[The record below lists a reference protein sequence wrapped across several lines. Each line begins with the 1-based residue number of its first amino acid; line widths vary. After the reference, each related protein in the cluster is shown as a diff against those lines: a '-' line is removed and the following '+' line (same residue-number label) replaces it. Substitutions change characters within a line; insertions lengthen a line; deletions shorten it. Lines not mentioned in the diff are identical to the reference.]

1 MAFSVSNI
9 SNAPISS
16 YSRSYQHSHTRRSL
30 QLSITVIRL
39 VLIAVLVGVCAASPV
54 ARASGDAS
62 SIPKQSQ
69 TSFGDRILK
78 HFNVGPKEV
87 VVGYAWVKAGATTR
101 VSPKEILEVEISD
114 VESWAGSHAADSDTG
129 SSKEPGQNAARK
141 ALERLEI
148 LLKSLEKINTIKY
161 NYFFPSPN
169 YFDDLV
175 PLLHSGVRTGKSE
188 VLPLTFSRFITM
200 FLCYPFWQ
208 GKGWAQ
214 LRKLNKLDM
223 VYIPETVDTKY
234 KMIKKH
240 IESHKDKKAK
250 LSAVTVLAELGGG
263 HYVLLVPSSGKF
275 RFEVSFEVK
284 ATDLPAAR
292 WEALDGVKK
301 QQKLQRGIP
310 KQFF

>member
-1 MAFSVSNI
+1 
-9 SNAPISS
+9 
-16 YSRSYQHSHTRRSL
+16 
-30 QLSITVIRL
+30 
-39 VLIAVLVGVCAASPV
+39 
-54 ARASGDAS
+54 
-62 SIPKQSQ
+62 
-69 TSFGDRILK
+69 
-78 HFNVGPKEV
+78 
-87 VVGYAWVKAGATTR
+87 
-101 VSPKEILEVEISD
+101 
-114 VESWAGSHAADSDTG
+114 
-129 SSKEPGQNAARK
+129 
-141 ALERLEI
+141 
-148 LLKSLEKINTIKY
+148 
-161 NYFFPSPN
+161 
-169 YFDDLV
+169 
-175 PLLHSGVRTGKSE
+175 
-188 VLPLTFSRFITM
+188 M

>member
-9 SNAPISS
+9 SNAPRSS
-16 YSRSYQHSHTRRSL
+16 YSRSCQHSHTRRSL

-62 SIPKQSQ
+62 SIPKK
-69 TSFGDRILK
+69 SFGNKILN

-87 VVGYAWVKAGATTR
+87 VVGYAWVKTGATTR
-101 VSPKEILEVEISD
+101 VTPKEILEVEISD
-114 VESWAGSHAADSDTG
+114 VESLAGSHAANSDT
-129 SSKEPGQNAARK
+129 ARK

-148 LLKSLEKINTIKY
+148 LLKSLEEINTIKY

-175 PLLHSGVRTGKSE
+175 PL
-188 VLPLTFSRFITM
+188 
-200 FLCYPFWQ
+200 

-223 VYIPETVDTKY
+223 VYIPETVDTKHT
-234 KMIKKH
+234 MIKKH
-240 IESHKDKKAK
+240 IENHKVKNAK
-250 LSAVTVLAELGGG
+250 LSAVAVLAELGGG

-310 KQFF
+310 KKFF

>member
-1 MAFSVSNI
+1 MFTLDTMAFSVSNI

-16 YSRSYQHSHTRRSL
+16 YSRSYQHSHTRRSV

-175 PLLHSGVRTGKSE
+175 PL
-188 VLPLTFSRFITM
+188 
-200 FLCYPFWQ
+200 

-223 VYIPETVDTKY
+223 VYIPETVDTKH

>member
-1 MAFSVSNI
+1 MFTLDTMAFSVSNI
-9 SNAPISS
+9 SNAPRSS
-16 YSRSYQHSHTRRSL
+16 YSRSCQHSYTRRSL

-62 SIPKQSQ
+62 SIPKK
-69 TSFGDRILK
+69 SFGTKILN

-87 VVGYAWVKAGATTR
+87 VVGYAWVKTGATTR
-101 VSPKEILEVEISD
+101 VTPKEILEVEISD
-114 VESWAGSHAADSDTG
+114 VESSAGSHAANSDT
-129 SSKEPGQNAARK
+129 ARK

-148 LLKSLEKINTIKY
+148 LLKSLEEINTIKY

-175 PLLHSGVRTGKSE
+175 PLGSE
-188 VLPLTFSRFITM
+188 
-200 FLCYPFWQ
+200 Q

-234 KMIKKH
+234 TMIKKH
-240 IESHKDKKAK
+240 IENHKDENAK
-250 LSAVTVLAELGGG
+250 LSAVTVVAELGGG
-263 HYVLLVPSSGKF
+263 YYVLLVPSSGKF
-275 RFEVSFEVK
+275 RFKVSFEVK

-301 QQKLQRGIP
+301 QQKLQRGMP